1 MKIIKIIAIT
11 IAILTIFGC
20 VSYCEHNYTRKAIV
34 TDIDC
39 TKVIVEDNSG
49 HQWVY
54 YSDNYSIG
62 DRIVLKMHDNN
73 TPNYIKDDIIKGIK

>member
-1 MKIIKIIAIT
+1 MKTIKTIAIIIAIL
-11 IAILTIFGC
+11 ICA
-20 VSYCEHNYTRKAIV
+20 SYYEHNYTRKAIV

-39 TKVIVEDNSG
+39 TEITVEDNSG

-54 YSDNYSIG
+54 YSDDYSIG
-62 DRIVLKMHDNN
+62 DRVVLKMHDNN